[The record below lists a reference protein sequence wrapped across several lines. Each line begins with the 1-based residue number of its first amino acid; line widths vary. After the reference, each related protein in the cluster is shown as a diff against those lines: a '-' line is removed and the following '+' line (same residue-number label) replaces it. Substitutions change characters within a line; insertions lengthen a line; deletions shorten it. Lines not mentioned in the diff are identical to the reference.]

1 MDGKLKFYLPVEQ
14 IIFFWRNRSLS
25 NNIIFP
31 LFYVFTIVILTTVHL
46 LLSFLLF
53 LLLKQGYFLLYES
66 MLDTVLFARDKY
78 LAPGGIIFPDKAIMY
93 VCAMEDAQMKNDRI
107 HFWENVYGF
116 DMSPIKEIALSEPIV
131 DVVDC
136 NTIMTNTV
144 PILKLDLLTCTKE
157 NAMVFSSDF
166 ILVSNRNDY
175 IHGIVAYFECAF
187 TQVHKPMGWS
197 TSPFSKYTHW
207 KQTIFYLRET
217 IVICQ
222 GEHLAGKITCC
233 PNKKNPRDLDIQL
246 QIKFDGTHCKLNCS
260 QSYRLR

>member
-1 MDGKLKFYLPVEQ
+1 MQLFLFVFLARFLIQPFGVSFFFKKKMEEIKLPVDHVD
-14 IIFFWRNRSLS
+14 IIISEWM
-25 NNIIFP
+25 
-31 LFYVFTIVILTTVHL
+31 
-46 LLSFLLF
+46 
-53 LLLKQGYFLLYES
+53 GYFLLYES

-78 LAPGGIIFPDKAIMY
+78 LVPGGIIFPDKAIMY

-157 NAMVFSSDF
+157 NAMMFSSDF
-166 ILVSNRNDY
+166 VLVSNRNDY

-207 KQTIFYLRET
+207 KQTIFYLRDT

-233 PNKKNPRDLDIQL
+233 PNKKNPRDLDIEL
-246 QIKFDGTHCKLNCS
+246 QIKFDGTHCKLNCL
-260 QSYRLR
+260 QNYRLR

>member
-1 MDGKLKFYLPVEQ
+1 MEEIKLPVDHVD
-14 IIFFWRNRSLS
+14 IIISEWM
-25 NNIIFP
+25 
-31 LFYVFTIVILTTVHL
+31 
-46 LLSFLLF
+46 
-53 LLLKQGYFLLYES
+53 GYFLLYES

-78 LAPGGIIFPDKAIMY
+78 LVPGGIIFPDKAIMY
-93 VCAMEDAQMKNDRI
+93 VRAMEDAQMKNDRI

-157 NAMVFSSDF
+157 NAMMFSSDF
-166 ILVSNRNDY
+166 VLVSNRNDY

-207 KQTIFYLRET
+207 KQTIFYLRDT

-233 PNKKNPRDLDIQL
+233 PNKKNPRDLDIEL
-246 QIKFDGTHCKLNCS
+246 QIKFDGTHCKLNCL
-260 QSYRLR
+260 QNYRLR